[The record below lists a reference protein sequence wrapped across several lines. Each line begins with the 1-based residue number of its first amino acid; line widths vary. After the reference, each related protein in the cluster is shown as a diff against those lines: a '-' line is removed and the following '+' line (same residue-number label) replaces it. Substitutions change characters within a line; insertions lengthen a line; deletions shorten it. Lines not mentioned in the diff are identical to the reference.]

1 MRRHDREI
9 TDKNEILEIMNLCD
23 VCRLAFKDGAYPY
36 ILPLNFGI
44 EEKDGHIILY
54 FHSALEGYK
63 TELIKR
69 DNRVSFEM
77 DCKHELKYDDEKGYC
92 TMAYESVI
100 GRGRIEVLPNDEKE
114 NALRKIMGH
123 YHHSEDTYFNP
134 AAIPRT
140 LVYMLMIEE
149 MTAKRKL

>member
-23 VCRLAFKDGAYPY
+23 VCRLAFKDGAYTY

-149 MTAKRKL
+149 MTAKRKI

>member
-23 VCRLAFKDGAYPY
+23 VCRLAFKDGDYPY

-44 EEKDGHIILY
+44 EEKAGHIILY

-77 DCKHELKYDDEKGYC
+77 DCRHELKYDDEKGYC

-149 MTAKRKL
+149 MTAKRKI

>member
-1 MRRHDREI
+1 
-9 TDKNEILEIMNLCD
+9 MNLCD
-23 VCRLAFKDGAYPY
+23 VCRLAFKDGDYPY

-44 EEKDGHIILY
+44 EEKAGHIILY

-69 DNRVSFEM
+69 DNHVSFEM
-77 DCKHELKYDDEKGYC
+77 DCKHELKYDEGKGYC
-92 TMAYESVI
+92 TIAYERVI

-149 MTAKRKL
+149 MTAKRKI

>member
-23 VCRLAFKDGAYPY
+23 VCRLAFKDGDYPY

-44 EEKDGHIILY
+44 EEKAGHIILY

-77 DCKHELKYDDEKGYC
+77 DCKHELKYDEGKGYC

-123 YHHSEDTYFNP
+123 YHHSEETYFNP
-134 AAIPRT
+134 AAISRT

>member
-1 MRRHDREI
+1 
-9 TDKNEILEIMNLCD
+9 
-23 VCRLAFKDGAYPY
+23 
-36 ILPLNFGI
+36 
-44 EEKDGHIILY
+44 
-54 FHSALEGYK
+54 
-63 TELIKR
+63 
-69 DNRVSFEM
+69 M
-77 DCKHELKYDDEKGYC
+77 DCKHELKYDEGKGYC

>member
-23 VCRLAFKDGAYPY
+23 VCRLAFKDGDYPY

-44 EEKDGHIILY
+44 EEKAGYIILY

-69 DNRVSFEM
+69 DNHVSFEM
-77 DCKHELKYDDEKGYC
+77 DCKHELKYDEGKGYC

>member
-9 TDKNEILEIMNLCD
+9 TDKNEILEIMDRCD
-23 VCRLAFKDGAYPY
+23 VCRLAFNDGDYPY

-54 FHSALEGYK
+54 FHSAMEGYK

-100 GRGRIEVLPNDEKE
+100 GRGRIEVLPEEEKAK
-114 NALRKIMGH
+114 ALRKIMEH

>member
-9 TDKNEILEIMNLCD
+9 TDKNEILEIMNRCD
-23 VCRLAFKDGAYPY
+23 VCRLAFNDGDYPY
-36 ILPLNFGI
+36 ILPLNFGL

-63 TELIKR
+63 SELIKR

-100 GRGRIEVLPNDEKE
+100 GRGRIEVLPDE
-114 NALRKIMGH
+114 
-123 YHHSEDTYFNP
+123 
-134 AAIPRT
+134 
-140 LVYMLMIEE
+140 
-149 MTAKRKL
+149 

>member
-9 TDKNEILEIMNLCD
+9 TDKNEILEIMNRCD
-23 VCRLAFKDGAYPY
+23 VCRLAFNDGDYPY

-100 GRGRIEVLPNDEKE
+100 GRGRIEVLPDDEKE

-149 MTAKRKL
+149 MTAKRKI